1 MPDGPGKGRRVLII
15 LAASAILVLLLLFW
29 GEYDLVTL
37 WGLNKQRRELIGQ
50 VEQLKVE
57 NQGLIDQMQGLQDNP
72 EVIEKIA
79 RENLGMARKGE
90 TVYRILPV
98 DRDTLPDSLKI
109 RE

>member
-1 MPDGPGKGRRVLII
+1 MLDGPRKGRRVLLV
-15 LAASAILVLLLLFW
+15 LAASVALILLLLFW

-37 WGLNKQRRELIGQ
+37 WRLDRERRELSGQ

-57 NQGLIDQMQGLQDNP
+57 NQGLIDQIDGLQDNP
-72 EVIEKIA
+72 EMIEKIA

-90 TVYRILPV
+90 TVYRILPAE
-98 DRDTLPDSLKI
+98 RDTLLDSLKI

>member
-1 MPDGPGKGRRVLII
+1 MPDGSRKGRRVLII
-15 LAASAILVLLLLFW
+15 LAASATLVLLLLFW

-37 WGLNKQRRELIGQ
+37 WDLNKQRGELIGQ

-72 EVIEKIA
+72 DVIEKIA

-98 DRDTLPDSLKI
+98 NRDTLLDSLKI